1 MKIAK
6 AGDYITKIVKN
17 EFYQDNSDILE
28 KRYELVN
35 KKGASQKCS
44 FFVP

>member
-6 AGDYITKIVKN
+6 EGDYITKVVKS
-17 EFYQDNSDILE
+17 EFYQNNPDIFE

-35 KKGASQKCS
+35 KLRAS
-44 FFVP
+44 